1 MLHLPFGLQSINLG
15 LLFLGAHF
23 VVGQN
28 RVDLMIDAATQH
40 NVGTAAGHVGG
51 NRHHSQT
58 TGFQHH
64 LGFALMLLGIQ
75 NVVCDAFLRKELGN
89 ALGVFNRGGTHQY
102 GLTALLAVFDV
113 LDDGRVLFVF
123 RTEHLVLLIDADHL
137 AIGGNHHRFQTV
149 DVLEFVCFGVGRTGH
164 ARELLVHTEV
174 VLERDGS
181 HRLVFLTDF
190 HAFLG
195 FHSLVQTVRPAAA
208 GHQTS
213 REFIND
219 NHFAVLNNVLLVTE
233 KERMR
238 TQRCVQMVHQDDVL
252 RRVQARTIG
261 NQTAF
266 RQDLFDLF
274 VPLFGEVHLMGLFI
288 NPIVAFPL
296 FFSLAGEQRRNF
308 VHSLVEVCVVVRG
321 TGNDQRRA
329 GFVNENRVH
338 FVNNRI
344 GQRALT
350 TVGDFVLHV
359 VAQIVKAEFVV
370 GTIGDV
376 GRISRLLRFG
386 VLLRKDG
393 AHGHAEEVV

>member
-1 MLHLPFGLQSINLG
+1 MAS
-15 LLFLGAHF
+15 
-23 VVGQN
+23 
-28 RVDLMIDAATQH
+28 
-40 NVGTAAGHVGG
+40 TAW
-51 NRHHSQT
+51 
-58 TGFQHH
+58 
-64 LGFALMLLGIQ
+64 
-75 NVVCDAFLRKELGN
+75 D
-89 ALGVFNRGGTHQY
+89 
-102 GLTALLAVFDV
+102 
-113 LDDGRVLFVF
+113 
-123 RTEHLVLLIDADHL
+123 
-137 AIGGNHHRFQTV
+137 
-149 DVLEFVCFGVGRTGH
+149 
-164 ARELLVHTEV
+164 
-174 VLERDGS
+174 
-181 HRLVFLTDF
+181 
-190 HAFLG
+190 
-195 FHSLVQTVRPAAA
+195 
-208 GHQTS
+208 
-213 REFIND
+213 D

-252 RRVQARTIG
+252 RRVQARAIG

-266 RQDLFDLF
+266 RQDLFNLF

-296 FFSLAGEQRRNF
+296 FFGLAGEQRRNF
-308 VHSLVEVCVVVRG
+308 VHSLVEVRVVVSG

-359 VAQIVKAEFVV
+359 VAQIVKAEFVI
-370 GTIGDV
+370 GTICDV